1 MSETPLRRFRI
12 LQIRALAVF
21 LSSMGERSAG
31 CRGIVRL
38 RSDTWARSLINAAL
52 AYRRTFSSFAEAQA
66 CASSFIQAGHEHP
79 DEIRYHTSI
88 SDTVRESDYPVL
100 FHLAPLA
107 CQLQRIF
114 DFGGNVG
121 NLFYAYQREVNF
133 SPNLTWSVYDLP
145 VKKPLGEKVAA
156 ERGGVAEHRAMHDRA
171 FVYRLQRGP
180 SGIGRVHRDAELAI
194 FRILQESLTNIHRH
208 SGSSTAQVRLI
219 KTDREVTIEIHDQG
233 TGIPAPV
240 LESAQDACGTI
251 GVGLR
256 GMTERMRQLGGKLE
270 VISGATGTTVRAIV
284 SCQ

>member
-121 NLFYAYQREVNF
+121 NLFYAYQREVSF

-156 ERGGVAEHRAMHDRA
+156 ERGEVRLQFVDSLEAAGGSDVFIASGSLHYFEQPLDEILRSVSPLPTHVFVNRSPFSTGEELITVQDNRSYLVPCKLHSRARLLSGMARLGYDLVAEWPVHERKLRVPMYPDVSSRTYSG
-171 FVYRLQRGP
+171 FYFRKRG
-180 SGIGRVHRDAELAI
+180 I
-194 FRILQESLTNIHRH
+194 
-208 SGSSTAQVRLI
+208 
-219 KTDREVTIEIHDQG
+219 
-233 TGIPAPV
+233 
-240 LESAQDACGTI
+240 
-251 GVGLR
+251 
-256 GMTERMRQLGGKLE
+256 
-270 VISGATGTTVRAIV
+270 
-284 SCQ
+284 